1 MMPLPQRSTM
11 DTSFEQARD
20 RFLAGVAHYEAG
32 RLQEAEQQF
41 AAALALAPGRPSVL
55 TNLGAVRLKLG
66 RPDDALD
73 LLLQAIDQEPGNAEA
88 LGHAATALAELG
100 RLDDAVAMF
109 DRALAIEPRRPA
121 LWTLRGTALKERGQ
135 DAAAAASFREAL
147 ARGGDAQLNGF
158 YLAGLAGTQPPST
171 APRQYVES
179 LFDGYA
185 GHFDTH
191 LVQALRYDAPR
202 RLADGLAARGRRFRS
217 ALDLG
222 CGTGLCGPHLRA
234 LADRV
239 TGVDLSRNMLDKAQ
253 ALGIYDTLVQAD
265 VLAYLAA
272 AREPVDLVMAADVFI
287 YVGALDGVFREVARL
302 LPHGGSFCFTVEEAT
317 AGELELRPSLR
328 YAHSEG
334 LLRRL
339 ADANGLRVGS
349 LERGTVREEQR
360 APIPGLFAWLEKG

>member
-1 MMPLPQRSTM
+1 
-11 DTSFEQARD
+11 
-20 RFLAGVAHYEAG
+20 
-32 RLQEAEQQF
+32 
-41 AAALALAPGRPSVL
+41 
-55 TNLGAVRLKLG
+55 
-66 RPDDALD
+66 
-73 LLLQAIDQEPGNAEA
+73 
-88 LGHAATALAELG
+88 
-100 RLDDAVAMF
+100 
-109 DRALAIEPRRPA
+109 
-121 LWTLRGTALKERGQ
+121 
-135 DAAAAASFREAL
+135 
-147 ARGGDAQLNGF
+147 
-158 YLAGLAGTQPPST
+158 
-171 APRQYVES
+171 
-179 LFDGYA
+179 
-185 GHFDTH
+185 H

-302 LPHGGSFCFTVEEAT
+302 LPDGGSFCFTVEEAT

-328 YAHSEG
+328 YAHSED

-360 APIPGLFAWLEKG
+360 APIPGLFTWLEKG